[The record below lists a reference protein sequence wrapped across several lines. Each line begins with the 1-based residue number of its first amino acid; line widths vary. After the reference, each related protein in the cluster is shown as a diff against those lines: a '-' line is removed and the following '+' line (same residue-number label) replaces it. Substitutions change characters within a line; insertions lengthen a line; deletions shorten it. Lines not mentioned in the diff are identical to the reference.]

1 MIDMSHT
8 GYGVYNYPPGM
19 DGWQCARIEYG
30 GHAEACLMEVQVWYP
45 PALDVETLEKIWELV
60 QAVPESMREIGAAVE
75 LIHRRLIGQD
85 GWWQGNIYHYTKDH
99 GGRTE

>member
-8 GYGVYNYPPGM
+8 GYGACNYPPGM
-19 DGWQCARIEYG
+19 EGWQCARIEYG
-30 GHAEACLMEVQVWYP
+30 GCNEDCIEECNVWYP

-85 GWWQGNIYHYTKDH
+85 GWWRGNIYHYTKDH
-99 GGRTE
+99 GKGAE